1 MFAWFPRVFPFSV
14 FIIYLLS
21 SQSLATVGLNALD
34 EWRVHMCP
42 LVLFS
47 LIPWIKLSVKN
58 CSLLP
63 LAQQFF
69 LHEHF
74 LYVCALI
81 MFLDSLG
88 HAQKRLTL
96 AEVNI
101 CLLVRFFFLPFKK
114 CVQICL
120 AGAIWVWRFVSTKL
134 SYSKE
139 AWVFCHLQLLSI
151 IKFSPVYELSIFR
164 QGNFSWNFPRKQTFF
179 SGKRQVEGTLSN
191 KTS

>member
-101 CLLVRFFFLPFKK
+101 CLLVRFFFFYPLRNV
-114 CVQICL
+114 CRSAL
-120 AGAIWVWRFVSTKL
+120 LGLSGSDVSFLQNSRTQRKPESSVTSS
-134 SYSKE
+134 SYPS
-139 AWVFCHLQLLSI
+139 
-151 IKFSPVYELSIFR
+151 
-164 QGNFSWNFPRKQTFF
+164 
-179 SGKRQVEGTLSN
+179 
-191 KTS
+191 